1 MWRARIHD
9 GNIIAK
15 FNVVNILHLQRYDTA
30 LFNDGFVRSVNS
42 DKGLVCA
49 SNANVLRK
57 GCDTTATIT
66 AHRTL
71 IAISIIIYHT
81 EIVAF
86 CCFQQHKA
94 VCADAEAAIAEKINL
109 LRT

>member
-1 MWRARIHD
+1 MGGACIHD
-9 GNIIAK
+9 GNIIAE
-15 FNVVNILHLQRYDTA
+15 FNGVNILHLQRYNAA
-30 LFNDGFVRSVNS
+30 LFNDGFVRSVYS
-42 DKGLVCA
+42 DKGLVCTC
-49 SNANVLRK
+49 NANVLRK
-57 GCDTTATIT
+57 GCDTTASIT

-86 CCFQQHKA
+86 CCFQQHEA